1 MSLFQVLEETELVE
15 AEESDLDE
23 EANLRF
29 YNAMAERQKLK
40 RKKIEMQ
47 KEDEWVHLQ
56 HLALVVCHK

>member
-56 HLALVVCHK
+56 NLALVVCHK

>member
-47 KEDEWVHLQ
+47 KEDE
-56 HLALVVCHK
+56 